1 MADSTRTFP
10 LEDIRID
17 PGGDGRTVTA
27 YAAVFDTPTQISDF
41 EGDYIERIH
50 PAAFNKAIRD
60 AAPQGKRTTWLTR
73 VLFNHG
79 MTTYG
84 TPSDRGSMPIGTPQ
98 SITADSRGLLTVT
111 RYNNTPLADEALDAI
126 KSGSITAQS
135 FQGRFVRSDKKGPFR
150 VGQDGELTT
159 VTRQEVTLKEYGPAV
174 FAAYPD
180 AEIVGVRATLDP
192 TESSLLQ
199 VILASLSASD
209 ATLELVVD
217 ALNAQ
222 DEYIEVAKA
231 ALATI
236 MGLPVCG
243 ACGEDCCDCTDPACD
258 GSCCASDAGMVDA
271 EEPRATYMARL
282 QLLATRLDAPTRERI
297 TGTEPAD
304 VGKPLAE
311 HLARWNNYRHEARKI
326 GALA

>member
-150 VGQDGELTT
+150 ADKDGNLTV
-159 VTRQEVTLKEYGPAV
+159 VTRKEVTLKEYGPAV

-180 AEIVGVRATLDP
+180 AEIVGVRATLNP

-209 ATLELVVD
+209 ATLDLVVE
-217 ALNAQ
+217 ALEAT
-222 DEYIEVAKA
+222 DESLETAKE
-231 ALATI
+231 ALAAI
-236 MGLPVCG
+236 MGLPICG
-243 ACGEDCCDCTDPACD
+243 ACGEDCCGCTDPTCD
-258 GSCCASDAGMVDA
+258 GSCCGPEADMA
-271 EEPRATYMARL
+271 EPRATYMGRL
-282 QLLATRLDAPTRERI
+282 QLLATRLDAPVGERI
-297 TGTEPAD
+297 TGTESAD
-304 VGKPLAE
+304 VGKPLEE
-311 HLARWNNYRHEARKI
+311 HLARWNHLRYQARKI

>member
-10 LEDIRID
+10 LEDIRINPD
-17 PGGDGRTVTA
+17 GDGRTVTA
-27 YAAVFDTPTQISDF
+27 YAAVFDSPTTISDF
-41 EGDYIERIH
+41 EGDYIERID

-60 AAPQGKRTTWLTR
+60 SAPQGKRATWLTR

-98 SITADSRGLLTVT
+98 QITADSRGLLTVT

-150 VGQDGELTT
+150 ADSNGDLTT

-192 TESSLLQ
+192 VETSLLQ
-199 VILASLSASD
+199 VIIASLCASE
-209 ATLELVVD
+209 ATLDLVVD
-217 ALNAQ
+217 ALETT
-222 DEYIEVAKA
+222 DESIEAAKE
-231 ALATI
+231 ALGYI
-236 MGLPVCG
+236 MGLPICG
-243 ACGEDCCDCTDPACD
+243 ACGEACCDCTDPTCD
-258 GSCCASDAGMVDA
+258 GSCCGPADAA
-271 EEPRATYMARL
+271 EPRASYMDRL
-282 QLLATRLDAPTRERI
+282 QLLATRLDAPAGQRT
-297 TGTEPAD
+297 TGTESAG
-304 VGKPLAE
+304 VGKPLSE
-311 HLARWNNYRHEARKI
+311 HLARWSNFRYEAQQKGI
-326 GALA
+326 LA

>member
-1 MADSTRTFP
+1 MTDSTRSFP
-10 LEDIRID
+10 LEEIRIN

-27 YAAVFDTPTQISDF
+27 YAAVFDTPTPISDF
-41 EGDYIERIH
+41 EGDYIERID
-50 PAAFNKAIRD
+50 PAAFNKTIRD
-60 AAPQGKRTTWLTR
+60 SAPQGKRTTWLTR

-98 SITADSRGLLTVT
+98 DIRADSRGLLTVT

-150 VGQDGELTT
+150 ADGEGELTV

-180 AEIVGVRATLDP
+180 AAIVNVRAQLDP
-192 TESSLLQ
+192 TETSLLQ
-199 VILASLSASD
+199 VIIATLAASD
-209 ATLELVVD
+209 ATIDLVVE
-217 ALNAQ
+217 ALEAT
-222 DEYIEVAKA
+222 DESLEAAKQ
-231 ALATI
+231 ALSLV
-236 MGLPVCG
+236 MGLPMCG
-243 ACGEDCCDCTDPACD
+243 ACGEECCGCTDPECD
-258 GSCCASDAGMVDA
+258 GSCCEEDAMKERG
-271 EEPRATYMARL
+271 YMDRL
-282 QLLATRLDAPTRERI
+282 HLLATRLDAPVSAST
-297 TGTEPAD
+297 TSPNGDAG
-304 VGKPLAE
+304 VGKPLTE
-311 HLARWNNYRHEARKI
+311 HLARWNHLRLNAREK

>member
-98 SITADSRGLLTVT
+98 EIRADGRGLLTVT

-150 VGQDGELTT
+150 ADKDGNLTV
-159 VTRQEVTLKEYGPAV
+159 VTRKEVTLKEYGPAV

-180 AEIVGVRATLDP
+180 AEIVGVRATLNP

-209 ATLELVVD
+209 ATLDLVV
-217 ALNAQ
+217 
-222 DEYIEVAKA
+222 E
-231 ALATI
+231 ALAAI
-236 MGLPVCG
+236 MGLPICG
-243 ACGEDCCDCTDPACD
+243 ACGEDCCGCTDPTCD
-258 GSCCASDAGMVDA
+258 GSCCGPEADMA
-271 EEPRATYMARL
+271 EPRATYMGRL
-282 QLLATRLDAPTRERI
+282 QLLATRLDAPVGERI
-297 TGTEPAD
+297 TDTESAD
-304 VGKPLAE
+304 VGKPLDE
-311 HLARWNNYRHEARKI
+311 HLARWNHLRYEAQKRGI
-326 GALA
+326 LA

>member
-98 SITADSRGLLTVT
+98 EIRADGRGLLTVT

-150 VGQDGELTT
+150 ADKDGNLTV
-159 VTRQEVTLKEYGPAV
+159 VTRKEVTLKEYGPAV

-180 AEIVGVRATLDP
+180 AEIVGVRATLNP

-209 ATLELVVD
+209 ATLDLVVE
-217 ALNAQ
+217 ALEAT
-222 DEYIEVAKA
+222 DESLETAKE
-231 ALATI
+231 ALAAI
-236 MGLPVCG
+236 MGLPICG
-243 ACGEDCCDCTDPACD
+243 ACGEDCCGCTDPTCD
-258 GSCCASDAGMVDA
+258 GSCCGPEADMA
-271 EEPRATYMARL
+271 EPRATYMGRL
-282 QLLATRLDAPTRERI
+282 KLLATRLDAPTSERI
-297 TGTEPAD
+297 TDTESAD
-304 VGKPLAE
+304 VGKPLDE
-311 HLARWNNYRHEARKI
+311 HLARWNHLRYEAQKRGI
-326 GALA
+326 LA